1 MLRAKRRRTRT
12 HHPDGNPIFNT
23 MNSTPIQSAYVN
35 VNNNQKQL
43 QNCRCT
49 SCGNPNS
56 GCTCIPLNPNTP
68 FKQKKYCNDKII
80 RNPILGYRKQLLFT
94 DKLPNGYKTTP
105 SPTINKLCDHS
116 KELPPQK
123 KALTKNTV
131 YKDNYAKI
139 CGAFRKNDVT
149 GIDGSGNL
157 IVNNS
162 KSTNANLCGYP
173 QVKKRIQNRNGWMND
188 KYNYSSKQYL
198 ERRCRGFNNLAFNY
212 LSNSSIK
219 GSSNSEFLTG
229 CSNARVH
236 ATLSSKTGNKNC
248 SGNCDISCNNI
259 LGLDCTKMN
268 CSQQMDKQGNII
280 CAKKGYTVCEAT
292 NNNCKAVYKRSNP
305 RFSKQGA
312 VSGGSRI
319 NRLKYQT
326 QLKAQSTRKLVAG
339 QNTNRGSMSFDGHVN
354 SVNGF
359 GGASN
364 GSYPVSLYRNTYPTY
379 KANLSGVCLGK
390 SLTLNGLPQRCKMP
404 KEKPSCRALQTL
416 PQRCNFRCNKI
427 CYHRTL
433 MPPGPIPAPTPV
445 PPTPVPPTNLDT
457 LNIKVGSYKFNSD
470 FSCISDVNPIW
481 FPLDI
486 SGATSSYTNASEYSG
501 TYKKD
506 KTTNYKLYFKEE
518 VSSDSFITLAC
529 LAFIPIPNPN
539 SGGWIFFNVTGI
551 HDVIDFIKLFI
562 PLLIDTLSN
571 RARDDGDGGIATL
584 SGTAPCGTLYTYNKR
599 YGPSYKELGT
609 IFGPEYDYGYAP
621 FSNHDITNILSIPNI
636 PMNSYWADANK
647 RFPSFAGIQE
657 IGSNASGTGGWLH
670 DAQWA
675 PPGKNWS
682 PEPPPLQWLPT
693 WPRPCPDSTVDC
705 LGWPWPLYPNDPN
718 INDYA
723 ANIQATMQP
732 GQKNSAITIDIKTI
746 N

>member
-23 MNSTPIQSAYVN
+23 MNSTPLQSAYVN
-35 VNNNQKQL
+35 VNNNQKRL

-94 DKLPNGYKTTP
+94 GKLPNGYKTTP
-105 SPTINKLCDHS
+105 SPTINELCDHS
-116 KELPPQK
+116 KELHAQK

-131 YKDNYAKI
+131 YKDNYAKV
-139 CGAFRKNDVT
+139 CGAFRKDNVT

-162 KSTNANLCGYP
+162 KFTNANLCGYP

-248 SGNCDISCNNI
+248 SGNCDLSCNNI

-326 QLKAQSTRKLVAG
+326 QLKAQSTRKLIAG

-427 CYHRTL
+427 YQHHTL
-433 MPPGPIPAPTPV
+433 IPPGPIPAPTPV

-470 FSCISDVNPIW
+470 FSCISDVNPEIW
-481 FPLDI
+481 FPLTL
-486 SGATSSYTNASEYSG
+486 GATSSYTNASEYSG

-518 VSSDSFITLAC
+518 ISSDSFITLAC

-539 SGGWIFFNVTGI
+539 SGGWIFFNVTGT

-562 PLLIDTLSN
+562 PLLINTLSN
-571 RARDDGDGGIATL
+571 QARDDDDGGIATL

-657 IGSNASGTGGWLH
+657 IGSNASGTGGWLD

-675 PPGKNWS
+675 PPGINWS
-682 PEPPPLQWLPT
+682 PEP
-693 WPRPCPDSTVDC
+693 PCPDSTVDC

-732 GQKNSAITIDIKTI
+732 GQKNSAITIDITPI

>member
-23 MNSTPIQSAYVN
+23 MNSTPLQSAYVN

-94 DKLPNGYKTTP
+94 GKLPNGYKTTP
-105 SPTINKLCDHS
+105 SPTINELCDHS

-131 YKDNYAKI
+131 YKDNYAKT
-139 CGAFRKNDVT
+139 CGTFRKDNVT

-229 CSNARVH
+229 CSNADVSRN
-236 ATLSSKTGNKNC
+236 LSLKRGNKNC
-248 SGNCDISCNNI
+248 SGNCDLSCNNI
-259 LGLDCTKMN
+259 LGLDCTVMN
-268 CSQQMDKQGNII
+268 CSQQMDKSGNII

-292 NNNCKAVYKRSNP
+292 NNNCKAVYKRSNL
-305 RFSKQGA
+305 RFSTQGA

-326 QLKAQSTRKLVAG
+326 QLKAQSTRKLVTG
-339 QNTNRGSMSFDGHVN
+339 QNGTNKTSAKNTNRGYMSFDNHVN

-364 GSYPVSLYRNTYPTY
+364 GSYPGSLYRNTYPTY

-390 SLTLNGLPQRCKMP
+390 SLTFNGLPQRCKMP
-404 KEKPSCRALQTL
+404 EEKPSCRALQTL
-416 PQRCNFRCNKI
+416 PQRCNFRCNTRHN
-427 CYHRTL
+427 CD
-433 MPPGPIPAPTPV
+433 P
-445 PPTPVPPTNLDT
+445 N
-457 LNIKVGSYKFNSD
+457 
-470 FSCISDVNPIW
+470 
-481 FPLDI
+481 
-486 SGATSSYTNASEYSG
+486 
-501 TYKKD
+501 
-506 KTTNYKLYFKEE
+506 KL
-518 VSSDSFITLAC
+518 
-529 LAFIPIPNPN
+529 
-539 SGGWIFFNVTGI
+539 
-551 HDVIDFIKLFI
+551 
-562 PLLIDTLSN
+562 
-571 RARDDGDGGIATL
+571 
-584 SGTAPCGTLYTYNKR
+584 
-599 YGPSYKELGT
+599 
-609 IFGPEYDYGYAP
+609 
-621 FSNHDITNILSIPNI
+621 
-636 PMNSYWADANK
+636 K
-647 RFPSFAGIQE
+647 RF
-657 IGSNASGTGGWLH
+657 
-670 DAQWA
+670 
-675 PPGKNWS
+675 K
-682 PEPPPLQWLPT
+682 
-693 WPRPCPDSTVDC
+693 
-705 LGWPWPLYPNDPN
+705 
-718 INDYA
+718 
-723 ANIQATMQP
+723 
-732 GQKNSAITIDIKTI
+732 
-746 N
+746 

>member
-23 MNSTPIQSAYVN
+23 MNSTPLQSAYVN
-35 VNNNQKQL
+35 INNNQKQL

-94 DKLPNGYKTTP
+94 GKLPNGYKTTP
-105 SPTINKLCDHS
+105 SPTINELCDHS

-131 YKDNYAKI
+131 YKDNYAKT
-139 CGAFRKNDVT
+139 CGTFRKDNVT

-675 PPGKNWS
+675 PPGINWS
-682 PEPPPLQWLPT
+682 PEPPPPQWLPT

>member
-23 MNSTPIQSAYVN
+23 MNSTPLQSAYVN
-35 VNNNQKQL
+35 VNNNQNL
-43 QNCRCT
+43 
-49 SCGNPNS
+49 
-56 GCTCIPLNPNTP
+56 
-68 FKQKKYCNDKII
+68 CNDKII

-94 DKLPNGYKTTP
+94 GKLPNGYKTTP
-105 SPTINKLCDHS
+105 SPTINEFCDHS

-149 GIDGSGNL
+149 GIDEKG
-157 IVNNS
+157 
-162 KSTNANLCGYP
+162 NLCGYP

-198 ERRCRGFNNLAFNY
+198 ERRCRGFKNLAFNY
-212 LSNSSIK
+212 LSNSAIK
-219 GSSNSEFLTG
+219 DSSNSEFLTG

-326 QLKAQSTRKLVAG
+326 QLKAQSTRKLIAG

-379 KANLSGVCLGK
+379 KANLSGACLGK

-427 CYHRTL
+427 CQHHTL
-433 MPPGPIPAPTPV
+433 IPPGSMPAPTPV

-470 FSCISDVNPIW
+470 FSCISDVNPDIW
-481 FPLDI
+481 FFSDI

-551 HDVIDFIKLFI
+551 HEVIDPIKLFI
-562 PLLIDTLSN
+562 PSLINTLSN
-571 RARDDGDGGIATL
+571 QARDPDNGGIATL

-647 RFPSFAGIQE
+647 RFPSFAGIQG

-670 DAQWA
+670 HAQWA
-675 PPGKNWS
+675 PPGINWS
-682 PEPPPLQWLPT
+682 PEPPPPPSPT
-693 WPRPCPDSTVDC
+693 TTRPCPDGTADC
-705 LGWPWPLYPNDPN
+705 QGWPWPLYPNDPN

-723 ANIQATMQP
+723 SNIKATMES
-732 GQKNSAITIDIKTI
+732 GGENSAITIDIKTI

>member
-23 MNSTPIQSAYVN
+23 MNSTPLQSAYVN
-35 VNNNQKQL
+35 INNNQKQL

-56 GCTCIPLNPNTP
+56 GCTCIPLNPNAP
-68 FKQKKYCNDKII
+68 FKQRKFCNDKII

-94 DKLPNGYKTTP
+94 GKLPNGYKTTP
-105 SPTINKLCDHS
+105 SPTINELCDHP
-116 KELPPQK
+116 KELHAQK

-131 YKDNYAKI
+131 YKDNYAKV
-139 CGAFRKNDVT
+139 CGAFRKDNVT

-198 ERRCRGFNNLAFNY
+198 ERRCRGFNNLTFNY

-236 ATLSSKTGNKNC
+236 TTLSSKTGNKNC

-280 CAKKGYTVCEAT
+280 CAKKGYTVCEVT

-326 QLKAQSTRKLVAG
+326 QLKAQSTRKLIAG

-404 KEKPSCRALQTL
+404 KEKPLCRALQTL

-427 CYHRTL
+427 CQHHTL
-433 MPPGPIPAPTPV
+433 MPPGSMPAPTPV
-445 PPTPVPPTNLDT
+445 PPPPTNLDILT
-457 LNIKVGSYKFNSD
+457 IKVGSYKFNSD
-470 FSCISDVNPIW
+470 FSCISDVNPEIW
-481 FPLDI
+481 FPLTLG
-486 SGATSSYTNASEYSG
+486 STSSYANASEYSG

-539 SGGWIFFNVTGI
+539 SGGWIFFNVTGT
-551 HDVIDFIKLFI
+551 HDVIDFIKSFI
-562 PLLIDTLSN
+562 PLLINSLSN
-571 RARDDGDGGIATL
+571 QARDDDEGGIANL

-599 YGPSYKELGT
+599 YGPRITILGT
-609 IFGPEYDYGYAP
+609 HFGPEYDYGYAP

-657 IGSNASGTGGWLH
+657 LGSNASGTGGWLD

-675 PPGKNWS
+675 PPGINWS
-682 PEPPPLQWLPT
+682 PEPPPQSTPT
-693 WPRPCPDSTVDC
+693 TTRPCPDSTEDC

-723 ANIQATMQP
+723 ANIKTTMES
-732 GQKNSAITIDIKTI
+732 GGGNSAITIDITPI